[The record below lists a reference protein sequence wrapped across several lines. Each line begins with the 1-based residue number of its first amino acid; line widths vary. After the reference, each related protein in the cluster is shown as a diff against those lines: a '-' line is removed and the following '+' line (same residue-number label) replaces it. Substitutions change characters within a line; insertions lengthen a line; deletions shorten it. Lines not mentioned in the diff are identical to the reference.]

1 MYIGAWDILELIDDI
16 TMTFTSGYFLIF
28 FAVVILMYYMV
39 SAKDRWAV
47 LLIGSL
53 LFGLVGGGI
62 QIILYPLVMTSLV
75 YSAAI
80 IIENTDKKER
90 KKRRFF
96 FTLIVLIL
104 IAVLTL
110 VKCDVKFNLKFMSI
124 VFPIGIS
131 YYTFSMIS
139 YLADIYWGKDKAE
152 RNLFRLILFII
163 YFPKMIQGPISR
175 HKALAQQLAEGHYFC
190 YQDFCFGL
198 QLMIWGFFKKLVISE
213 RAGIVVSQVVD
224 HYENYGGG
232 ILFITIML
240 SAVQVYCDFS
250 GYMDIAI
257 GASQT
262 LGIRLEQNF
271 DHPFFSKSAAEFW
284 RRWHIT
290 LGTWFKDYLYMP
302 LVISPRLIKL
312 SGWIRKHIGKQVG
325 KAVMTVVPLTVVWIL
340 TGLWHGTGLNYIV
353 WGIYWGSIIIFSTL
367 CNKRIKWFTEWLH
380 IDTQSSSWKMFQMV
394 RTFLLFSF
402 GRLITVP
409 GNLGVSIEI
418 LKKFVTDSRI
428 WELVDGTIYTL
439 GLDRINFQL
448 MLVSIGI
455 LWIVGILQEKG
466 KIREGVAK
474 WNFVFR
480 CLFYCA
486 AIWSVM
492 VFGMYG
498 PDYDANAFLYMNF

>member
-16 TMTFTSGYFLIF
+16 TMTFTSGYFLLF
-28 FAVVILMYYMV
+28 FVVVILMYYMV

-53 LFGLVGGGI
+53 LFGAGGGI
-62 QIILYPLVMTSLV
+62 QIILYPLAMTSIV

-90 KKRRFF
+90 KKRRLFL
-96 FTLIVLIL
+96 TLIVLIL
-104 IAVLTL
+104 LVVLAL
-110 VKCDVKFNLKFMSI
+110 VKCDAKINLKFINVM
-124 VFPIGIS
+124 FPIGIS
-131 YYTFSMIS
+131 YYTFSLIS
-139 YLADIYWGKDKAE
+139 YLADIYWGKDRAE
-152 RNLFRLILFII
+152 RNLFRLFLFVI
-163 YFPKMIQGPISR
+163 YFPKIIQGPISR
-175 HKALAQQLAEGHYFC
+175 HKDLARQLAERHYFS

-213 RAGIVVSQVVD
+213 RAGIVVSQAIGNYD
-224 HYENYGGG
+224 NYGGG
-232 ILFITIML
+232 ILFIATIL
-240 SAVQVYCDFS
+240 SAVQIYCDFS

-290 LGTWFKDYLYMP
+290 LGTWFKDYVYMP

-312 SGWIRKHIGKQVG
+312 SGWIRKHVGKQAG
-325 KAVMTVVPLTVVWIL
+325 KAVMTIIPLTAVWIL
-340 TGLWHGTGLNYIV
+340 TGVWHGTGLNYIV
-353 WGIYWGSIIIFSTL
+353 WGMYWGSIIIFSTL
-367 CNKRIKWFTEWLH
+367 CNKKMKRLTEWLH
-380 IDTQSSSWKMFQMV
+380 INTRSSSWKIFQII

-409 GNLGVSIEI
+409 GNLAVSVKI
-418 LKKFVTDSRI
+418 LKKFVIDLRI

-439 GLDRINFQL
+439 GLDRINFQF
-448 MLVSIGI
+448 MLLCIGI
-455 LWIVGILQEKG
+455 LWTVSLLQKRG
-466 KIREGVAK
+466 RIREEIAK
-474 WNFVFR
+474 WNFAFR
-480 CLFYCA
+480 CMFYCA

-498 PDYDANAFLYMNF
+498 PNYDANAFLYMNF